1 MRTRIII
8 SLIVLAAFM
17 ILSQPS
23 MADDLADLKAAHEGL
38 VNAWNKGDLDTFFD
52 IWQDGGI
59 WIPTSQAFPI
69 VTNSAL
75 GKQMFSKWLE
85 THFSR
90 ETWYKADYRV
100 IGDVGLVWGVR
111 TSIAIVKATGTGK
124 RVFEKESLVFV
135 KSEGKWRAAMSHST
149 PIPSEVD
156 IY

>member
-1 MRTRIII
+1 MKARNII
-8 SLIVLAAFM
+8 SLIVMAA
-17 ILSQPS
+17 IILLSQPAI
-23 MADDLADLKAAHEGL
+23 ADDLADLKAAHEGL
-38 VNAWNKGDLDTFFD
+38 VNAWNTGDLYAFFE

-59 WIPTSQAFPI
+59 WIPTSQAFPVI
-69 VTNSAL
+69 TNSAI
-75 GKQMFSKWLE
+75 GKQMFSEWLE

-111 TSIAIVKATGTGK
+111 TSIAIIKATGTGK
-124 RVFEKESLVFV
+124 RTFEKESIVFV
-135 KSEGKWRAAMSHST
+135 KSEGKWKAVMSHST